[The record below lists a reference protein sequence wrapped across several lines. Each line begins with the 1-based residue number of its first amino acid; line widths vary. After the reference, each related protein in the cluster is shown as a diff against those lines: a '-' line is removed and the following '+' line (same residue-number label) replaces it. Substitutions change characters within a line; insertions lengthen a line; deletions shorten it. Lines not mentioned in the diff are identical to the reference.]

1 MIRLLYPL
9 IFSMAFI
16 PDSEKHLEN
25 LHSIAQVT
33 QSTIKNIKDGLDGFH
48 SNVIQLHQ
56 IFNQQNVQK

>member
-9 IFSMAFI
+9 IFSIAFI

-33 QSTIKNIKDGLDGFH
+33 QATIKNIKDGLDEFH
-48 SNVIQLHQ
+48 SNVVHLNQ
-56 IFNQQNVQK
+56 IFKQQSEQK

>member
-33 QSTIKNIKDGLDGFH
+33 QASIKNIKDGLDGFQ

-56 IFNQQNVQK
+56 IFSQQNVQK